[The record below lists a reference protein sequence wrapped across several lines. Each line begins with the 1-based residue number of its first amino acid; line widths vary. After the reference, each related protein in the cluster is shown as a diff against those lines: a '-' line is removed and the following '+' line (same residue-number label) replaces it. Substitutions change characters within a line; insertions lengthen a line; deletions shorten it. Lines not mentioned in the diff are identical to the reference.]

1 MAVQEVIDRAMFDEA
16 MRIGNQSV
24 TQANHQMRISRIAVD
39 AIHQALELIKSGRV
53 DQARDRLDKAL
64 LAVTKMSRPREV

>member
-16 MRIGNQSV
+16 LRIGNQSV

-39 AIHQALELIKSGRV
+39 AIHQALELIKTGRV
-53 DQARDRLDKAL
+53 TEARDRLDKAL
-64 LAVTKMSRPREV
+64 LVVTKMSRPREV